1 MNILET
7 LKKTKESF
15 DPRKDNINQPSGLPA
30 GEYAVRLKS
39 SNHEANPYTKREEA
53 KVVLEVISGNHK
65 NMLEFINLNFDDDLP
80 EFVIDK
86 NAKILLT
93 LAEYAGVEFTESE
106 LQSEQTIAEA
116 LKRGIGKQFK
126 MTLKLSPNKK
136 NPEYPYRNYEFSEMK
151 NEFSDDPFAQ
161 NESEIG
167 ESDIPF

>member
-1 MNILET
+1 MSILDA
-7 LKKTKESF
+7 LKKTKENF
-15 DPRKDNINQPSGLPA
+15 DPRKDTINQPMGLPA

-39 SNHEANPYTKREEA
+39 SNHEANPHTKREEA
-53 KVVLEVISGNHK
+53 AIVLEVISGNHK

-86 NAKILLT
+86 NAKILLA
-93 LAEYAGVEFTESE
+93 LAEYIGVQFTESE

-116 LKRGIGKQFK
+116 MKRGIGKQFK
-126 MTLKLSPNKK
+126 MELKLSKNKK
-136 NPEYPYRNYEFSEMK
+136 NPDYPYRNYEFSEMK
-151 NEFSDDPFAQ
+151 NEFTDDPFAQ

>member
-1 MNILET
+1 MSILDA
-7 LKKTKESF
+7 LKKTKENF
-15 DPRKDNINQPSGLPA
+15 DPRKDTINQPMGLPA

-39 SNHEANPYTKREEA
+39 SNHEANPHTKREEA
-53 KVVLEVISGNHK
+53 AIVLEVISGNHK

-86 NAKILLT
+86 NAKILLA
-93 LAEYAGVEFTESE
+93 LAEYIGVQFTESE

-116 LKRGIGKQFK
+116 MKRGIGKQFK
-126 MTLKLSPNKK
+126 MELKLSKNKK
-136 NPEYPYRNYEFSEMK
+136 NPDYPYRNYEFSEMK
-151 NEFSDDPFAQ
+151 NEFADDPFAQ

>member
-1 MNILET
+1 MSILDA
-7 LKKTKESF
+7 LKKTKENF
-15 DPRKDNINQPSGLPA
+15 DPRKDTINQPMGLPA

-39 SNHEANPYTKREEA
+39 SNHEANPHTKREEA
-53 KVVLEVISGNHK
+53 AIVLEVISGNHK

-86 NAKILLT
+86 NAKILLA

-116 LKRGIGKQFK
+116 MKRGIGKQFK
-126 MTLKLSPNKK
+126 MELKLSKNKK
-136 NPEYPYRNYEFSEMK
+136 NPDYPYRNYEFSEMK
-151 NEFSDDPFAQ
+151 NEFTDDPFAQ

>member
-1 MNILET
+1 MSILDA

-15 DPRKDNINQPSGLPA
+15 DPRKDTINQPMGLPA

-39 SNHEANPYTKREEA
+39 SNHEANPHTKREEA
-53 KVVLEVISGNHK
+53 AIVLEVISGNHK

-86 NAKILLT
+86 NAKILLA
-93 LAEYAGVEFTESE
+93 LAEYIGVQFTESE

-116 LKRGIGKQFK
+116 MKRGIGKQFK
-126 MTLKLSPNKK
+126 MELKLSKNKK
-136 NPEYPYRNYEFSEMK
+136 NPDYPYRNYEFSEMK
-151 NEFSDDPFAQ
+151 NEYTDDPFAQ

>member
-1 MNILET
+1 MSILDA
-7 LKKTKESF
+7 LKKTKENF
-15 DPRKDNINQPSGLPA
+15 DPRKDTINQPMGLPA

-39 SNHEANPYTKREEA
+39 SNHEANPHTKREEA
-53 KVVLEVISGNHK
+53 AIVLEVISGNHK

-86 NAKILLT
+86 NAKILLALT
-93 LAEYAGVEFTESE
+93 EYIGVQFTESE

-116 LKRGIGKQFK
+116 MKRGIGKQFK
-126 MTLKLSPNKK
+126 MELKLSKNKK
-136 NPEYPYRNYEFSEMK
+136 NPDYPYRNYEFSEMK
-151 NEFSDDPFAQ
+151 NEFTDDPFAQ